1 MQEEADEAS
10 KDLYAKRS
18 AAVVAAFNA
27 CGAEAPSRVVPL
39 ELEGAFV
46 SEEGLKVVLEVR
58 KCSADSHFLPCL
70 QASLLPG
77 MSFSFYTRAVLN
89 PVKEF
94 IAEVLGKEA
103 KHHLMQ
109 PSMMAQALSD
119 IQSCEDARWRFLLLV
134 FWMFLGF
141 TVRNLSAV
149 EGALCSIASAP
160 ELHSSSYV
168 FSQKGNTTV
177 LYVHLCFARILVFL
191 HFTSI
196 KSILPGGSTTRL
208 YFNNV
213 FPQSVSASSYTR
225 R

>member
-1 MQEEADEAS
+1 LQEEADEAS

-58 KCSADSHFLPCL
+58 KCPPLIALSCL
-70 QASLLPG
+70 AFKKAFSMSVSMSG
-77 MSFSFYTRAVLN
+77 MSFLFYTRAVLI
-89 PVKEF
+89 PVKDF

-119 IQSCEDARWRFLLLV
+119 IQSCEDACWRFLLLV
-134 FWMFLGF
+134 FWMYLGC
-141 TVRNLSAV
+141 TV
-149 EGALCSIASAP
+149 
-160 ELHSSSYV
+160 
-168 FSQKGNTTV
+168 
-177 LYVHLCFARILVFL
+177 
-191 HFTSI
+191 
-196 KSILPGGSTTRL
+196 
-208 YFNNV
+208 
-213 FPQSVSASSYTR
+213 
-225 R
+225 